1 MEKLWNSVLEEI
13 STKISKASFETWLKS
28 TTAEMTDNI
37 IFIKA
42 PNSFARDW
50 IEKNY
55 KSLISITLYEI
66 TGKTYELMVVEGE
79 NRTTDVKS
87 DTSYKLDTS
96 NTSDKLINLI
106 KEQGKLLRDQQERID
121 SLEKRVSDLELK
133 HRH

>member
-96 NTSDKLINLI
+96 NTYDKLINLI